1 MAAEPG
7 HDLVLL
13 LQEPGPDLRVVNVIT
28 APGVA
33 RDDVFAP
40 IQIRN
45 ESDCDLATFGPA
57 FDEIVASVIKVV
69 EQRPGDGLKN
79 SGFARAVGAA
89 DRNDSGLERPLT
101 FGVILDVLEFNSGDS
116 QGRR

>member
-40 IQIRN
+40 VQIRN
-45 ESDCDLATFGPA
+45 ESDCDLAALCPA
-57 FDEIVASVIKVV
+57 FDEIVAFVIEVV
-69 EQRPGDGLKN
+69 EQRPGDSLKN
-79 SGFARAVGAA
+79 RGLARAVGAA
-89 DRNDSGLERPLT
+89 DGDDSRLERPLP
-101 FGVILDVLEFNSGDS
+101 FSVILDVLEFDS
-116 QGRR
+116 